1 MIQHRYLK
9 EKLLLEI
16 DKLRPIAFFLEEVE
30 SLKEGLWIYTS
41 EKLMNNYRSF
51 LMTSISAYL
60 IKKKVIYNEI
70 NIVLKNAF

>member
-1 MIQHRYLK
+1 MKKVTLVNREI
-9 EKLLLEI
+9 EI
-16 DKLRPIAFFLEEVE
+16 DCIFLEEVE

>member
-30 SLKEGLWIYTS
+30 SLKEGLWIYIS
-41 EKLMNNYRSF
+41 EKKMNYIWSF